1 MRKSS
6 IVYQILCIALHT
18 DSVLSAP
25 CKNGQTT
32 SDAVPSCIKFKAQPG
47 AKPIQKPR
55 EELETLTRPTT
66 LAEDLIPLKSVA
78 EWKQDCLD
86 SHNFFRNKYK
96 DNLSGSPLNLLT
108 WDNALA
114 VSAKAHAEALI
125 LKKPRIDQDIN
136 WSDHSTTA
144 NGENIFAMSTSDRKD
159 FTCSPGIKNY
169 HEEVK
174 LYDEKVAMYKA
185 DKFVF
190 NENGRFNYTKIAHF
204 TQMMWPNTTSA
215 GCGFAENGEK
225 KIEVCQY
232 YPA

>member
-114 VSAKAHAEALI
+114 VSAQAHAEVLI
-125 LKKPRIDQDIN
+125 LKKPGRDQELHDT
-136 WSDHSTTA
+136 DHSTTA
-144 NGENIFAMSTSDRKD
+144 NGENMFGMSTKERKD
-159 FTCSPGIKNY
+159 FTCSPGINNY
-169 HEEVK
+169 HKEVN
-174 LYDEKVAMYKA
+174 LYNEKVAMYKA

-190 NENGRFNYTKIAHF
+190 NDKGRFNTVKIAHF
-204 TQMMWPNTTSA
+204 TQMMWPSTTSV
-215 GCGFAENGEK
+215 GCGFAINDEK

-232 YPA
+232 YPR